1 MNKNNASIFE
11 TIIAILVG
19 GYFLFSIFDSCT
31 GNSTKAKAFEKMQE
45 NPNLTT
51 EEALEEVQ
59 NEEDLN
65 SARDWY

>member
-1 MNKNNASIFE
+1 MVI
-11 TIIAILVG
+11 TT
-19 GYFLFSIFDSCT
+19 FLDNLYLNTLS
-31 GNSTKAKAFEKMQE
+31 FEKMQE